1 MPAGPH
7 HELPPTH
14 LRLIHQQLRPLLPQG
29 TLVPVLKGGL
39 VGSPAAL
46 LVAVPEGRETD
57 ALLQVGHPVDGEID
71 DPGQGACKKQREPL
85 RGRARGAALRMR
97 RRGQCST
104 RAGEARRRRHAS
116 GHRAPRKPLSSVPKS
131 PEQAT
136 RHLPQQRQRPV
147 QGNTKASDLQPS
159 GGFNQAGGRD
169 HRSEGITSPGGR
181 VASRFQPFRS
191 LGF

>member
-1 MPAGPH
+1 MPAGPR

-46 LVAVPEGRETD
+46 LVAVPEGREAD
-57 ALLQVGHPVDGEID
+57 AFLQVGHPVDGEID

-85 RGRARGAALRMR
+85 RGRARGAALRTR

-104 RAGEARRRRHAS
+104 RAGEARRRRHA
-116 GHRAPRKPLSSVPKS
+116 
-131 PEQAT
+131 
-136 RHLPQQRQRPV
+136 
-147 QGNTKASDLQPS
+147 
-159 GGFNQAGGRD
+159 
-169 HRSEGITSPGGR
+169 
-181 VASRFQPFRS
+181 
-191 LGF
+191 